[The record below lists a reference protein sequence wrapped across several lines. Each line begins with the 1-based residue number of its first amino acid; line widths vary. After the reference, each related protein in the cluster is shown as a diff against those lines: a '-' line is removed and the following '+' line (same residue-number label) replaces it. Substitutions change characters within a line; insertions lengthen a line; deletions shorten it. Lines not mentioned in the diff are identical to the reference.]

1 MASVSYEKIFELF
14 LGNITDF
21 KLASLEKD
29 DAQSLMTEYLHKA
42 LAASYLSHIFSTSV
56 LDDDT
61 ETFTYSMA
69 YETDND
75 ETDFVCTAIS
85 KWMTYEWLQNQVKNS
100 TLTQQMI
107 FSSKEKTFYS
117 QANHLAELRALKD
130 DAYKEAR
137 GFVQDR
143 GWIHNSY
150 LGGS

>member
-1 MASVSYEKIFELF
+1 MTSVKYETIFNLF
-14 LGNITDF
+14 LGSITDI
-21 KLASLEKD
+21 KLASLSEE
-29 DAQSLMTEYLHKA
+29 DAKVLMTEYLHKS
-42 LAASYLSHIFSTSV
+42 LAASYISHLFSSAE
-56 LDDDT
+56 LDDAN
-61 ETFTYSMA
+61 ETFTYTMA
-69 YETDND
+69 YDSGID